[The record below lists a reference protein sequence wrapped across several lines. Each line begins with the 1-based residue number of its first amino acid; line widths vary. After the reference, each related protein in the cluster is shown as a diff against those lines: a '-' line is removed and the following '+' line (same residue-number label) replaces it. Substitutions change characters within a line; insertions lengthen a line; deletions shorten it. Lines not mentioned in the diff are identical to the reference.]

1 MAKHRITLI
10 PGDGIGPEVSLA
22 TKRCIEATG
31 VSVQWDEFIAGEAA
45 IKKFGTPLPDDII
58 ASVKSNKVAIKG
70 PIVTPVG
77 SGFRSVNVQLR
88 HALDLFACLRPA
100 KAMEGLSR

>member
-1 MAKHRITLI
+1 MKHIVTYI

-22 TKRCIEATG
+22 TRRCIEATG
-31 VSVQWDEFIAGEAA
+31 VDIQWEEYAAGDAA

-58 ASVKSNKVAIKG
+58 ASIRKNKVGIKG

-77 SGFRSVNVQLR
+77 SGFRSVNVKLR
-88 HALDLFACLRPA
+88 HRSTSTLR
-100 KAMEGLSR
+100 GSRRT